1 MKKRI
6 FSLVMAA
13 FMLLSV
19 FMTSCSNTSSDKPA
33 EDDVIEQ
40 EESAAR
46 EALTIVLTLMTGD
59 ETTEEA
65 VKAVQREINKITRQ
79 RFKTNIV
86 LRYFKESEY
95 DQKLDEL
102 IAQIAIDESKKAD
115 EDALAK
121 ESKDEADRIDAID
134 KLMDKD
140 RPEKKDDGV
149 IKIFNHEF
157 IPRETEEVTTV
168 LEAETEL
175 TDIGISM
182 LKYPVAEESQ
192 LDIFLI
198 RGAETLSA
206 YVNDETYA
214 TDGEPFLVPMD
225 EWFQTDAKILTQYIN
240 PSVLLGGKVG
250 NATYAIP
257 TNRQIA
263 SEYKYLVIN
272 KPLAEKHEINVDK
285 IKTLTDSETVKFLR
299 AVKANEAGVAPML
312 SRVEDAPGIVGL
324 FPGEDTI
331 FGAYVSNS
339 ATVGLRTD
347 PKNLLSAWQYT
358 DHLIFMEQFERNGY
372 FANDPTADT
381 KFGIAVMTGDESF
394 PETMNKD
401 EYVVKVLE
409 KPIATTETTGEYM
422 LGISK
427 YTKNSERCMEIITYL
442 NTNPTFRNLLQY
454 GIEDENYKLDED
466 TGKLVRLNREYMM
479 DIYSTGN
486 AFIAYPEEYM
496 ELDAWEKAKLTNLS
510 TVVSPYL
517 GFMFENEENAEVI
530 TAVKKLSEDML
541 KRIDAFDSEAKRVE
555 MLESYQ
561 KELADEQAKLAAAQ
575 KSLTENQAIFS
586 KYQAR
591 VAALEAALADVQAK
605 YSEASMTHF
614 PYADKVNV
622 AKTKLD
628 NKVARLEAAKAEE
641 EPDQEEITKLE
652 AEVAELQA
660 IYDAAVVEA
669 QPTSDAVDAAKALV
683 DAAQKELNDYLATD
697 TGIPAPVEEGK
708 EPKNYTVGDIKNKIT
723 AAEKN
728 ITAANRNIRKL
739 EDNIAD
745 LQYTNEKEYDE
756 VIESVYRAFFK
767 ELVAELQLDEN
778 YQKFMDTTNENSV
791 VALYAEWYSSMYPS

>member
-6 FSLVMAA
+6 FSLVMAV

-19 FMTSCSNTSSDKPA
+19 FMTSCSSSTDSTAK
-33 EDDVIEQ
+33 EEDVIEQ

-65 VKAVQREINKITRQ
+65 IKAVQRRINEITRQ

-95 DQKLDEL
+95 DEKLNEL
-102 IAQIAIDESKKAD
+102 IAQIAVDESAKAD

-121 ESKDEADRIDAID
+121 ESEEEAKRINAID

-140 RPEKKDDGV
+140 RPEKKDEGV
-149 IKIFNHEF
+149 IKIFNQEF

-168 LEAETEL
+168 EEVETEL

-182 LKYPVAEESQ
+182 LKYPTASESQ

-198 RGAETLSA
+198 RGSETLSA
-206 YVNDETYA
+206 YVNDEKYA

-240 PSVLLGGKVG
+240 PSVLLGGKIG
-250 NATYAIP
+250 NSTYAIP

-263 SEYKYLVIN
+263 SEYKYIVIN
-272 KPLAEKHEINVDK
+272 KPLAEKHGINIDK
-285 IKTLTDSETVKFLR
+285 VKTLTDTETIKFLR
-299 AVKANEAGVAPML
+299 AVKANETGVAPML
-312 SRVEDAPGIVGL
+312 AKPESAPGIVGL
-324 FPGEDTI
+324 FPGEETI
-331 FGAYVSNS
+331 FGAYVSNA
-339 ATVGLRTD
+339 ATVGLRTE

-358 DHLIFMEQFERNGY
+358 DHVIYMEQFERNGY
-372 FANDPTADT
+372 FANDPNAET

-394 PETMNKD
+394 PETMNSD

-427 YTKNSERCMEIITYL
+427 YTEDAERCMEIITYL
-442 NTNPTFRNLLQY
+442 NTNSVFRNLIQY

-486 AFIAYPEEYM
+486 AFIAYPEEDM
-496 ELDAWEKAKLTNLS
+496 ELDVWEKAKATNLS

-517 GFMFENEENAEVI
+517 GFIFENEKNAETI
-530 TAVKKLSEDML
+530 AAVKVLSENML
-541 KRIDAFDSEAKRVE
+541 KRVAEFDPEAKRVQ
-555 MLESYQ
+555 MLDAA
-561 KELADEQAKLAAAQ
+561 KANLASEQAKLAEAQ
-575 KSLTENQAIFS
+575 KSLDENQAIFN
-586 KYQAR
+586 KYQAQ
-591 VAALEAALADVQAK
+591 ADALAAALAVEQEK
-605 YSEASMTHF
+605 YSNATLAHF
-614 PYADKVNV
+614 PYADKVTV
-622 AKTKLD
+622 AESKLE
-628 NKVARLEAAKAEE
+628 NKQARLDEAKAEE
-641 EPDQEEITKLE
+641 EPDQDKITKLE
-652 AEVAELQA
+652 SELAELQA
-660 IYDAAVVEA
+660 EYDAAVA
-669 QPTSDAVDAAKALV
+669 AAKPTGDAVDAARVLV
-683 DAAQKELNDYLATD
+683 DAAQKALDDYLATD
-697 TGIPAPVEEGK
+697 TGIPAEVEEG
-708 EPKNYTVGDIKNKIT
+708 EEARNYTVGDIKNKIT

-728 ITAANRNIRKL
+728 ITAANRNIRKY
-739 EDNIAD
+739 EGEIED
-745 LQYTNEKEYDE
+745 LQYTTEQEYDE
-756 VIESVYRAFFK
+756 VAESVYRAFFK
-767 ELVAELQLDEN
+767 ELIAELQTDEN
-778 YQKFMDTTNENSV
+778 YNKFMDSTDENSV
-791 VALYAEWYSSMYPS
+791 VTLYNEWYNSMYAS